1 MQEAVRLSA
10 STVSTV
16 GADTVNFDSAS
27 FDHAK
32 FYSAKFYSAKFS
44 RAKFFGTKTDRS
56 EFAPIVLFSAIGVVV
71 ALVAILSGVSGAWY

>member
-16 GADTVNFDSAS
+16 GADTVNFDTVNFDSAS
-27 FDHAK
+27 FDNAK
-32 FYSAKFYSAKFS
+32 FYGAKFS
-44 RAKFFGTKTDRS
+44 GALFGTKTDRS
-56 EFAPIVLFSAIGVVV
+56 GFAPIVLFSAIGIVV

>member
-32 FYSAKFYSAKFS
+32 FYGAKFKGAML
-44 RAKFFGTKTDRS
+44 FGSKTDRS
-56 EFAPIVLFSAIGVVV
+56 GLAPIVLFSGIGIVV

>member
-16 GADTVNFDSAS
+16 GADTINFDTAS
-27 FDHAK
+27 FDNAK
-32 FYSAKFYSAKFS
+32 FYGAKFS
-44 RAKFFGTKTDRS
+44 GARFFGTKTDRS
-56 EFAPIVLFSAIGVVV
+56 GFAPIVLFSGIGVVI

>member
-16 GADTVNFDSAS
+16 GADTVNFDSDS
-27 FDHAK
+27 FDHAQ
-32 FYSAKFYSAKFS
+32 FYSTKFKGAT
-44 RAKFFGTKTDRS
+44 FFGTKSDRS
-56 EFAPIVLFSAIGVVV
+56 GFAPIVLFSAIGVVV

>member
-32 FYSAKFYSAKFS
+32 FYGAKFKGAML
-44 RAKFFGTKTDRS
+44 FGSKTDRS
-56 EFAPIVLFSAIGVVV
+56 GLAPIVLFSGIGIVV
-71 ALVAILSGVSGAWY
+71 ALVAILSGFSGAWY

>member
-32 FYSAKFYSAKFS
+32 FYAAKFKGAML
-44 RAKFFGTKTDRS
+44 FGSKTDRS
-56 EFAPIVLFSAIGVVV
+56 GLAPIVLFSGIGILV

>member
-32 FYSAKFYSAKFS
+32 FYSAKFKGATL
-44 RAKFFGTKTDRS
+44 FGGKSDRS
-56 EFAPIVLFSAIGVVV
+56 GLAPIVLFSAIGIVV

>member
-32 FYSAKFYSAKFS
+32 FYGAKFKGAML
-44 RAKFFGTKTDRS
+44 FGSKTDRS
-56 EFAPIVLFSAIGVVV
+56 GLAPIVLFSGIGILV

>member
-32 FYSAKFYSAKFS
+32 FYSTKFKGATL
-44 RAKFFGTKTDRS
+44 FGAKTDRS
-56 EFAPIVLFSAIGVVV
+56 GFAPIVLFSAIGIVV
-71 ALVAILSGVSGAWY
+71 ALVAILSGVSGVWY

>member
-27 FDHAK
+27 FDNAK
-32 FYSAKFYSAKFS
+32 FYGAKFS
-44 RAKFFGTKTDRS
+44 GAFFGTKTDRS
-56 EFAPIVLFSAIGVVV
+56 GFAPIVLFSGIGVAV
-71 ALVAILSGVSGAWY
+71 ALVAILSGVSGVWY